1 MWWDEQLWL
10 FSQIVTLLTI
20 ITFWSN
26 CDIIENCDFL
36 VKLWSYSGLWLFG
49 QIVTSFSK
57 ITFDLVLSFF
67 GLKSFFIMTNLRFQ
81 HILLF
86 QNNKITFLM
95 DHGISNVSNG
105 YYKNDVSG
113 NNNDFCTLYRQISYC
128 SVIIRKHIDYLILKT
143 YWFWWHKYK
152 LPYWYLMLKLS
163 QGLIL
168 VVGIGHQW
176 YWIYIY
182 IYIFTIIS

>member
-1 MWWDEQLWL
+1 M
-10 FSQIVTLLTI
+10 TLLTI
-20 ITFWSN
+20 VTFWSN
-26 CDIIENCDFL
+26 YEVIFKNH
-36 VKLWSYSGLWLFG
+36 VSS
-49 QIVTSFSK
+49 SF
-57 ITFDLVLSFF
+57 IFF
-67 GLKSFFIMTNLRFQ
+67 GLKSCFIMTNSHFQ
-81 HILLF
+81 HIILS

-95 DHGISNVSNG
+95 DNDISNGSNG

-163 QGLIL
+163 QGFIL

-182 IYIFTIIS
+182 IYMCIYLP

>member
-1 MWWDEQLWL
+1 MWWDEKLWL
-10 FSQIVTLLTI
+10 FSQIMTLLTI

-36 VKLWSYSGLWLFG
+36 VKLWSYSGLWLVG
-49 QIVTSFSK
+49 QVTSFSK
-57 ITFDLVLSFF
+57 ITFDLVLYFF
-67 GLKSFFIMTNLRFQ
+67 VLKSFFMMPNSCFQ

-95 DHGISNVSNG
+95 DHGISNRSNG

-128 SVIIRKHIDYLILKT
+128 SVIIRKHINFSYSRLIGFDDINICFHIDIWCWHYLKD
-143 YWFWWHKYK
+143 
-152 LPYWYLMLKLS
+152 WY
-163 QGLIL
+163 
-168 VVGIGHQW
+168 
-176 YWIYIY
+176 
-182 IYIFTIIS
+182 